1 MNKLFTILIVIL
13 LPICISGQQK
23 VRKQPLPLAKF
34 EDNVKLPLTSKE
46 RSQITE
52 VYGEYA
58 DKYIFNN
65 ENRLR
70 GFKQILRN
78 RVVIKKITD
87 KNEIKECPNL
97 SEVPLFKKFAPE
109 LKRDDNFNP
118 KEFNP
123 LKYSFAFYSASA
135 SMYQVDNTN
144 YYIIIKSQHQ

>member
-13 LPICISGQQK
+13 LPMCISGQQK

-97 SEVPLFKKFAPE
+97 SEVPLFNKFAPE

-118 KEFNP
+118 EDFNP
-123 LKYSFAFYSASA
+123 LKYSFKFYSIGA
-135 SMYQVDNTN
+135 SMYKVDNTD